1 MYTDFNYQTLKLE
14 DDYEGKVIATLIS
27 DKRNV
32 GNRPA
37 ILYIHGF
44 IDYFFHTHVATA
56 FVKKGYDFYALELRK
71 YGHSLLPHQHP
82 NYCKNVEEYFE
93 EISLALNH
101 IFNQCKSSISL
112 LGHSTGGL
120 IATFYLHKGNEKQL
134 VDKLILNSP
143 FLEFNTQPKIIQT
156 LGILLSKPISRIY
169 PYAGINNAVNP
180 IYPQSLHKD
189 YQGEWNFNLKY
200 KPIEGFPAYFSWI
213 HAISKAQKQIKK
225 LPPLQLPV
233 LLLHSDKSFIPK
245 KNIKKVHTADIV
257 LNSQKMGVI
266 GKDLSHNTVIR
277 SITDAKHDVFLS
289 KKQSREMAFSA
300 IFDWLQK
307 IKK

>member
-1 MYTDFNYQTLKLE
+1 MYTAYNYQTLKLE

-37 ILYIHGF
+37 ILYLHGF
-44 IDYFFHTHVATA
+44 IDYFFHPHVATA
-56 FVKKGYDFYALELRK
+56 FVEKGFDFYALELRK
-71 YGHSLLPHQHP
+71 CGHSLLPYQHP
-82 NYCKNVEEYFE
+82 NYCRNIEEYFE
-93 EISLALNH
+93 EISLALNL
-101 IFNQCKSSISL
+101 IYSQCKSPISL

-120 IATFYLHKGNEKQL
+120 IATFYLHKGNKKQL

-143 FLEFNTQPKIIQT
+143 FLEFNTQPKIVQIV
-156 LGILLSKPISRIY
+156 GIFLSKPISKIS

-189 YQGEWNFNLKY
+189 YQGEWNFNLQY
-200 KPIEGFPAYFSWI
+200 KPIQGFPAYFSWI

-233 LLLHSDKSFIPK
+233 LLLHSDKSFTPK
-245 KNIKKVHTADIV
+245 KFSKEVHTADIV
-257 LNSQKMGVI
+257 LNSQKMCVI
-266 GKDLSHNTVIR
+266 GKDLSHNIVIR

-289 KKQSREMAFSA
+289 KKQSREMAFCA
-300 IFDWLQK
+300 LFDWLQK